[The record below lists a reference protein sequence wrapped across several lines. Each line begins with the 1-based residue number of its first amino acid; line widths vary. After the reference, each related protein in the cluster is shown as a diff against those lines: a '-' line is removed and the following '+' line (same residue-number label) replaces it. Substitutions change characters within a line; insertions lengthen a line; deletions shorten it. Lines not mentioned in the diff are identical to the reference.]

1 MRAQFAFCTAVMTTA
16 LFSSTVLAEGDVRSN
31 YSEPTRGFYIEHG
44 TVAKNRDASIEL
56 HSGSDSVQAGGGV
69 RLGLPSAE
77 LIINSGLD
85 EYDENQLLIKYGLS
99 DLQLGG
105 EGGSKVHWAFTGA
118 YSRTELEDDNGNDII
133 DQINLK
139 LGAAFTVN
147 ADAATFTLAPRFVYA
162 DGSAPRNTSRDDTFV
177 ELDLGAYVGI
187 IDTQAGLF
195 SAGVEALFTTAD
207 NTDDTYAA
215 GVRWAYDNKLNIDF
229 VPLVFSNR
237 DLVGVPGLVRV
248 NYNF

>member
-1 MRAQFAFCTAVMTTA
+1 MQAQFAFCTAVLTTA
-16 LFSSTVLAEGDVRSN
+16 LFSSISLAEGDVRAN
-31 YSEPTRGFYIEHG
+31 YNEPTRGFYIEHG

-56 HSGSDSVQAGGGV
+56 HSGSDSIEAGGGV
-69 RLGLPSAE
+69 RLGLPGAE
-77 LIINSGLD
+77 LIINSGLS

-105 EGGSKVHWAFTGA
+105 EGGSNVQWAFTGA
-118 YSRTELEDDNGNDII
+118 YSRTELEDENGNDII

-162 DGSAPRNTSRDDTFV
+162 DGNKRDDTFV

-207 NTDDTYAA
+207 RVDDTYAA

-229 VPLVFSNR
+229 VPIVFSNR
-237 DLVGVPGLVRV
+237 DLIGVPGLVRV

>member
-1 MRAQFAFCTAVMTTA
+1 MRAQFAFCTAVVTTVF
-16 LFSSTVLAEGDVRSN
+16 FSNVALAEGDARSN
-31 YSEPTRGFYIEHG
+31 YNEPTRGFFIEHG

-56 HSGSDSVQAGGGV
+56 HSGSDIEAGGGV
-69 RLGLPSAE
+69 RLGLDGSE

-85 EYDENQLLIKYGLS
+85 GYDENQLLIKYGLS
-99 DLQLGG
+99 DLHLGG
-105 EGGSKVHWAFTGA
+105 EGGSPIHWTFTGA

-162 DGSAPRNTSRDDTFV
+162 DGSAPRGIARDDTFL

-187 IDTQAGLF
+187 IDTKSGLF

-207 NTDDTYAA
+207 KVDNTYAA
-215 GVRWAYDNKLNIDF
+215 GVRWAYDSKLNLDF
-229 VPLVFSNR
+229 VPLVFSDR

>member
-1 MRAQFAFCTAVMTTA
+1 MRAQFAFCTAVVTTA
-16 LFSSTVLAEGDVRSN
+16 LFSNVTLAEDNVRDKYN
-31 YSEPTRGFYIEHG
+31 EPTRGFYIEHG

-56 HSGSDSVQAGGGV
+56 HSGSDSIEAGGGV
-69 RLGLPSAE
+69 RLGLPGSE

-85 EYDENQLLIKYGLS
+85 QYDENQLLFKYALS
-99 DLQLGG
+99 DLNLGG
-105 EGGSKVHWAFTGA
+105 EGGSPVQWAFTSA
-118 YSRTELEDDNGNDII
+118 YSRTELEDQNGNDII

-139 LGAAFTVN
+139 LGVAFTVN

-162 DGSAPRNTSRDDTFV
+162 DGNKRDDTFL

-229 VPLVFSNR
+229 VPLVFSDW
-237 DLVGVPGLVRV
+237 DLIGVPGLVRV

>member
-1 MRAQFAFCTAVMTTA
+1 MRAQFAFCTAVMATA
-16 LFSSTVLAEGDVRSN
+16 LFSSTTAAEGDVRSN
-31 YSEPTRGFYIEHG
+31 YNEPTRGFYIEHG

-56 HSGSDSVQAGGGV
+56 HSGSDSIDAGGGV
-69 RLGLPSAE
+69 RLGLPGAE

-85 EYDENQLLIKYGLS
+85 EYDENQLLLKYGLP

-105 EGGSKVHWAFTGA
+105 EGGSNVHWAFTGA
-118 YSRTELEDDNGNDII
+118 YSRTELEDENGNDLI

-162 DGSAPRNTSRDDTFV
+162 DGDQRDDTFV

-215 GVRWAYDNKLNIDF
+215 GVRWAYDSKLNIDF

>member
-1 MRAQFAFCTAVMTTA
+1 MRAQFAFCTAVVTTA
-16 LFSSTVLAEGDVRSN
+16 LFSNSALAEGDVRSN
-31 YSEPTRGFYIEHG
+31 YNEPTRGFYIEHG

-56 HSGSDSVQAGGGV
+56 HSGSDIEAGGGV
-69 RLGLPSAE
+69 RLGLDGSE
-77 LIINSGLD
+77 LIINSGID
-85 EYDENQLLIKYGLS
+85 EYDENQLLIKYGLN
-99 DLQLGG
+99 DLRLGG
-105 EGGSKVHWAFTGA
+105 EGGSPVHWAFTGA
-118 YSRTELEDDNGNDII
+118 YSRTELEDENGNDII

-162 DGSAPRNTSRDDTFV
+162 DGNQRDDTFV

-187 IDTQAGLF
+187 IDTKSGLF

-207 NTDDTYAA
+207 KIDNTYAA
-215 GVRWAYDNKLNIDF
+215 GVRWSYDSKLNLDF

-237 DLVGVPGLVRV
+237 DLIGVPGLVRV